1 MSTRRALSFGRML
14 PRLVVAS
21 GLLSLVL
28 LIPVAK
34 TEPEQKVDGRVVR
47 QAAAALAAPDL
58 SARIADLGEGFD
70 GRVGISVR
78 DLTEG
83 WTTNFD
89 GDTAYPQQ
97 SVSKLWVALAALD
110 AVDRGRLALEDTV
123 TIRPENLSVF
133 HQPIRARVVSAGA
146 YAATIRQLLAGAI
159 SQSDN
164 TANDV
169 LLSTVGG
176 RAVVQAAV
184 NARGLAG
191 ITASPS
197 ERDMQTE
204 TAGLE
209 WRREYSF
216 EHSFWNDRDKLPLE
230 FRRVS
235 LDEYLAHPPDA
246 ATPNGMVNALDR
258 LHAGKLL
265 GPRSTQLLL
274 QLMFEAETGP
284 SRLKAGLPPGWTL
297 AHKTGTGQVLGP
309 VATGFNDVGVI
320 TAPDGHAYA
329 VAVMIAQTR
338 TSIET
343 RQDVMVAVA
352 RAIVAHH
359 DRELASQAGT

>member
-1 MSTRRALSFGRML
+1 MRRA
-14 PRLVVAS
+14 PRSMPLARLLTRVAVAG

-47 QAAAALAAPDL
+47 QAAATLAAPDL
-58 SARIADLGEGFD
+58 TARITELGEGFD
-70 GRVGISVR
+70 GRVGIAVR
-78 DLTEG
+78 DLKEG

-89 GDTAYPQQ
+89 GDAAYPQQ
-97 SVSKLWVALAALD
+97 SVSKLWVALAVLD
-110 AVDRGRLALEDTV
+110 AVDRGRLALQDTV
-123 TIRPENLSVF
+123 TIRPDDLSVF
-133 HQPIRARVVSAGA
+133 HQPIRARVVGAGA
-146 YAATIRQLLAGAI
+146 YAATIRQLLSGAI

-169 LLSTVGG
+169 LLNAVGG

-184 NARGLAG
+184 NARNLAG

-216 EHSFWNDRDKLPLE
+216 AHSFWDDRDKLPLE

-246 ATPNGMVNALDR
+246 ASPNGMVNALDR
-258 LHAGKLL
+258 LHAGRLL
-265 GPRSTQLLL
+265 GPQSTALLL
-274 QLMFEAETGP
+274 QLMVEAETGP

-343 RQDVMVAVA
+343 REQVMVEVA

-359 DRELASQAGT
+359 DRQAAQPT